1 MGLFSTR
8 TPHRPNPIGLS
19 LVKLDRIVGDTLHLS
34 SVDLVHGTPVLDIKP
49 YLPYA
54 DSVAGA
60 TVPHWVLESPVPSL
74 GSVSITDAAMQQ
86 MRAGKFDFFS
96 GGDEYALA
104 LKQVP
109 AARLFN
115 HTTLTL

>member
-1 MGLFSTR
+1 M
-8 TPHRPNPIGLS
+8 
-19 LVKLDRIVGDTLHLS
+19 
-34 SVDLVHGTPVLDIKP
+34 
-49 YLPYA
+49 
-54 DSVAGA
+54 
-60 TVPHWVLESPVPSL
+60 PHWVLESPVPSL

-86 MRAGKFDFFS
+86 IRAGKFDFFS

-115 HTTLTL
+115 HTTSPL